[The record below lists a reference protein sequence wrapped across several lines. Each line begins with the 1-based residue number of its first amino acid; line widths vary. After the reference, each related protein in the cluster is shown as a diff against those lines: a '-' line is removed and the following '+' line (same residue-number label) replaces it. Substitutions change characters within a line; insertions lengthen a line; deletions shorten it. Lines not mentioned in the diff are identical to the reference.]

1 MENFDFENV
10 KNNFDLTFITSFIA
24 GMAIMLCTIIITLT
38 IAVDY
43 NEKIEAQQSYRGLY
57 EDVVRE
63 DSLTILEA
71 LGLWH

>member
-1 MENFDFENV
+1 MEDFNFENV
-10 KNNFDLTFITSFIA
+10 KRNFDLTFITSFIA
-24 GMAIMLCTIIITLT
+24 GMAIMLCTILTALT

-57 EDVVRE
+57 EENVRE